1 MVSCPLT
8 ISIDIDIIAERC
20 KELNNTFTPYTQTNI
35 PTNTV
40 SDSVRPSKRS
50 AQPGL
55 SNQSKRPH
63 RGGGDMQ
70 NVQVDILSVRKL
82 TTICDKILL
91 IELPTEHLQEGRS
104 LPSNQQSRHADNPS
118 QPPTANSVCLGS
130 ASDTPT
136 ESTQQS
142 QISLP
147 SERGSDTAGSSV
159 PLIDGLDSGPTR
171 RQQDSSGTGK
181 SPT

>member
-118 QPPTANSVCLGS
+118 QTAHGELCVPRLCLGYPDRINATVS
-130 ASDTPT
+130 NL
-136 ESTQQS
+136 STF
-142 QISLP
+142 
-147 SERGSDTAGSSV
+147 
-159 PLIDGLDSGPTR
+159 
-171 RQQDSSGTGK
+171 
-181 SPT
+181 